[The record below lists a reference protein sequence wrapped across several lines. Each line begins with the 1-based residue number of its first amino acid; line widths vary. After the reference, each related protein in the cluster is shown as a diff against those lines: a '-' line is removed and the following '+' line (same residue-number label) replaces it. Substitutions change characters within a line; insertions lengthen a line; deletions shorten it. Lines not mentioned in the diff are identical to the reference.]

1 MATDYE
7 RNLGVVEAF
16 IAVRD
21 QCPMGS
27 VRRVAMQALDTAGK
41 DGAGALREQA
51 YFVLTA
57 IQGWRGE
64 RSQQVHRSLQ
74 AFLDSGGKNTS

>member
-7 RNLGVVEAF
+7 RNLGVTEAF

-27 VRRVAMQALDTAGK
+27 VRRVAMQAIEAAGNG
-41 DGAGALREQA
+41 GAGVLREQA

-74 AFLDSGGKNTS
+74 AFLDSGSKPTS